1 MIKAI
6 IFDIGGVIIIEP
18 HDSWKIIFSE
28 LGPSIGISTDTLI
41 SNFKSNEHS
50 IQIGSITLLDL
61 YRKLL
66 KTLNRD
72 DIEPEVL
79 LQGHIALY
87 NKISGKYDTK
97 LIDIIKKLRQKFKVA
112 CFTNTEV
119 EIALLNK
126 ERELFDCFDQIFI
139 STEMGLRKPNP
150 ESYQYVIDK
159 LKVKPGEA
167 IFIDNNKEYVDAAE
181 ECGIKGILYKNV
193 EGLVKE
199 LAKYSVD
206 VK

>member
-28 LGPSIGISTDTLI
+28 LGPSMGISPDILI
-41 SNFKSNEHS
+41 SNFKNNEHD
-50 IQIGSITLLDL
+50 IQIGRITLLDF

-79 LQGHIALY
+79 LQGHITLY
-87 NKISGKYDTK
+87 NKVSGKYDKK
-97 LIDIIKKLRQKFKVA
+97 LIGIIKKLRQKFKVA

-126 ERELFDCFDQIFI
+126 KRGLFNYFDQIFI

-150 ESYQYVIDK
+150 ESYRYVVNAIEIEPD
-159 LKVKPGEA
+159 EA

-199 LAKYSVD
+199 LAKYSID
-206 VK
+206 VN